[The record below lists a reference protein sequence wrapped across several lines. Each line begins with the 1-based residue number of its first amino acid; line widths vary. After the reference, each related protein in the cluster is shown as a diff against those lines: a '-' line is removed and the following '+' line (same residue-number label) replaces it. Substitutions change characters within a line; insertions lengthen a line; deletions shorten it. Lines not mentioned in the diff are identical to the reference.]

1 MRCGKML
8 SGGRSAE
15 NKQLYLRELVVACAN
30 KHLREHFLNELLH
43 IEGQGVHRNQMKCA
57 TCAASMGVVVYRCKD
72 CFSDTLFCRTCLV
85 WNEEAFFESLSLKSL
100 GLRIQL
106 GHSRNRR
113 CPGTLAKRVLEGAM
127 PNNAR
132 RVRDDFCIIH
142 TNSIHEVGLEFC
154 SCGAAEDHDVQ
165 LLRAWLYPATMTN
178 PATAAT
184 FAVLRDFHLLS
195 LEAKC
200 SAHHFYNKLA
210 CQTNNSGVFQPCM
223 LKQAGR
229 GHATDGI
236 PGTKPGECTL
246 LCPACPQPWKNLP
259 EDGSWRNAPREKC
272 FLFALF
278 LALDAKF
285 RMKRKDV
292 STEADDPSLGNGI
305 AFFSQVDAYMKHLE
319 DHWDME
325 QEKSTCIAHDAVDE
339 PDRDA
344 YGTAVSGIGTVDCA
358 RHNMKC
364 PNGVGDLQKGERYV
378 NMDYMLWRS
387 LENYD
392 DIIQLF
398 ISYDIVCQWHKNI
411 WKRLKA
417 YSPELREHG
426 GKHYY
431 VWLIPKFHL
440 PAHIEA
446 CNITYSFNLMP
457 FVGQTDSEALERG
470 WANANPLASSTKEM
484 GPGARRDTLDDHFN
498 DWNHK
503 KIVGLG
509 EFLLERA
516 KKAVEN
522 MGVYRLELLEVERG
536 LPLQTLA
543 VWTTAMELWELSDKN
558 PNPFKVT
565 DKHEGIFVIRGQLAS
580 EAVMAV
586 ARDAAD
592 NMRGDLHAHEM
603 IDMGMHLEDQ
613 QRELAFN
620 RGAVKLHATDRQKT
634 ALLERSNKLGRK
646 LVEWLKIRESFTPA
660 VAALQ
665 MEDDEARTRAACL
678 QPTPLLPV
686 HVIKLWLPSK
696 LATSPGMQVKPSHA
710 HYEFKLRIRQA
721 HVALAELRRLLL
733 VRTAKYKYKDEFQ
746 HSVAASTRGKTS
758 IANMDKCIQRT
769 AAQYRA
775 ARQALVALGP
785 IVDDMTWKHQLR
797 VLGPDDVRQ
806 RPRATFSDPQ
816 HKARTKRK
824 RGETLAH
831 ATAKKRQK
839 KDEEWQAS
847 WIWTTLLS
855 DAEGEEAGMAE
866 ALRLEWAKMRARA
879 WRWTEEV
886 DLVEEEMR
894 RILAFLQWKEKRWL
908 DLADERHNIDDVL
921 HEGLVAYA
929 RHQARIQ
936 WDLRVC
942 FEGNWQ
948 AISGYIKMAQDNLDT
963 IPAEAAGEEEA
974 EEEEDDEDEEALI
987 SEVARDVH
995 LVASFVEESLA

>member
-1 MRCGKML
+1 MAQWVTNR
-8 SGGRSAE
+8 
-15 NKQLYLRELVVACAN
+15 
-30 KHLREHFLNELLH
+30 REHFLNELLR
-43 IEGQGVHRNQMKCA
+43 IEGQGVHRNQTKCA
-57 TCAASMGVVVYRCKD
+57 TCAASMGAAVYRCKD
-72 CFSDTLFCRTCLV
+72 CFSDALFCRTCLV
-85 WNEEAFFESLSLKSL
+85 NMHRDNPLHRVEVWNEEAFFKSLSLKSL

-106 GHSRNRR
+106 GHGRNGR
-113 CPGTLAKRVLEGAM
+113 CPGTLAKRACAM
-127 PNNAR
+127 PNDAR
-132 RVRDDFCIIH
+132 RLRDDFCIIH
-142 TNSIHEVGLEFC
+142 TNGIHEVGLDFC

-165 LLRAWLYPATMTN
+165 LLRARLYPATTTN

-210 CQTNNSGVFQPCM
+210 RQTNNSGVFQPRTRYNEFRRM
-223 LKQAGR
+223 TRHGR
-229 GHATDGI
+229 GAATPLTEI
-236 PGTKPGECTL
+236 PGTKPGECVL
-246 LCPACPQPWKNLP
+246 LCPACPQPGKNLP
-259 EDGSWRNAPREKC
+259 EDGSWRNAPREKR

-278 LALDAKF
+278 LALDANF

-344 YGTAVSGIGTVDCA
+344 YGTAASGIGTVDCA
-358 RHNMKC
+358 RHNMKR

-392 DIIQLF
+392 DVIQLF
-398 ISYDIVCQWHKNI
+398 ISYDI
-411 WKRLKA
+411 A
-417 YSPELREHG
+417 YSPELRKHG

-446 CNITYSFNLMP
+446 CNITYSFNLTP
-457 FVGQTDSEALERG
+457 FVGQTDGEAPERG

-484 GPGARRDTLDDHFN
+484 GPGGTSRRPRRPLQ
-498 DWNHK
+498 
-503 KIVGLG
+503 
-509 EFLLERA
+509 
-516 KKAVEN
+516 
-522 MGVYRLELLEVERG
+522 RLESQEDRRLGRILIREGEEGGGEHGGVERG
-536 LPLQTLA
+536 LPSQTLA

-565 DKHEGIFVIRGQLAS
+565 DKHEGIFAIRGRLAS
-580 EAVMAV
+580 EAATAV
-586 ARDAAD
+586 AGDAAD
-592 NMRGDLHAHEM
+592 DVRGDLHAHEM

-613 QRELAFN
+613 QRELAFDG
-620 RGAVKLHATDRQKT
+620 GAVKLHATDRQKT

-646 LVEWLKIRESFTPA
+646 LGEWLKIRESFTAA
-660 VAALQ
+660 VAALR
-665 MEDDEARTRAACL
+665 MEDDEARARAARL
-678 QPTPLLPV
+678 QPTPPLPV
-686 HVIKLWLPSK
+686 HAIKLWLPSK
-696 LATSPGMQVKPSHA
+696 LATSPGVQVKPSHA
-710 HYEFKLRIRQA
+710 HYEFELRIGQA
-721 HVALAELRRLLL
+721 HAALAELRRLLL

-746 HSVAASTRGKTS
+746 HGVAASTRGKTS
-758 IANMDKCIQRT
+758 IANVDEHIRRT

-797 VLGPDDVRQ
+797 VLGPDDVQQ

-831 ATAKKRQK
+831 AAAKKRQK
-839 KDEEWQAS
+839 NDEERQAS
-847 WIWTTLLS
+847 WIWTTPLS

-866 ALRLEWAKMRARA
+866 ALRLEWAKTRARA

-894 RILAFLQWKEKRWL
+894 RVLAFLQWKEKRWL
-908 DLADERHNIDDVL
+908 DLADERHDIDDVL
-921 HEGLVAYA
+921 REGLVAYA
-929 RHQARIQ
+929 RRQARIQ
-936 WDLRVC
+936 RDLHVR

-948 AISGYIKMAQDNLDT
+948 AIPGYIKMARDNLDT

-974 EEEEDDEDEEALI
+974 EEEEDDEDEEAPI